1 MMFLKSLPQPITY
14 FFKIHTNPML
24 FSIKHRFITLC
35 FYKVKQNRKVNLA
48 GEIMTKIL
56 TNEVEFGT

>member
-1 MMFLKSLPQPITY
+1 MFLKSFPQPIAY
-14 FFKIHTNPML
+14 FFKIHTNSTL

-48 GEIMTKIL
+48 GEILTKIL
-56 TNEVEFGT
+56 TSEMEFDT